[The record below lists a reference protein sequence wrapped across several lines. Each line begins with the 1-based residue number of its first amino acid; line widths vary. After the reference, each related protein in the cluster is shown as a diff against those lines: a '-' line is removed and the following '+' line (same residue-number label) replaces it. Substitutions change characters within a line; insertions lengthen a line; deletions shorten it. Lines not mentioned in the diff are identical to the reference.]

1 MTTNLI
7 KLCVGADSVED
18 LTGWIGERLADKN
31 RRGLAPEQIHVTR
44 MTPKR
49 HDDLI
54 DGGSLYWV
62 IKGIIQC
69 RQRILELRPV
79 TGEDGIARCGVVL
92 EPQVVL
98 VEPRPRRPFQGWRY
112 LVPKEAPPDLD
123 GGTTGL
129 AEMPADMRR
138 ELAEL
143 GLL

>member
-31 RRGLAPEQIHVTR
+31 RRGLAAEQIHVTR

-79 TGEDGIARCGVVL
+79 TGEDGIARCGIVL

>member
-1 MTTNLI
+1 MTVNLI

-18 LTGWIGERLADKN
+18 LTGWIAERLADKQ
-31 RRGLAPEQIHVTR
+31 RRGVPAEQVHVTR

-49 HDDLI
+49 QDDIL

-79 TGEDGIARCGVVL
+79 TGEDGVARCGIVL
-92 EPQVVL
+92 DPDVRL
-98 VEPRPRRPFQGWRY
+98 VEPRPRGAFQGWRY
-112 LVPKEAPPDLD
+112 LDAKDAPPDLGD
-123 GGTTGL
+123 KTSGI
-129 AEMPADMRR
+129 ADMPAAMRR
-138 ELAEL
+138 ELVEL

>member
-31 RRGLAPEQIHVTR
+31 RRGLAAEQIHVTR

-79 TGEDGIARCGVVL
+79 TGEDGIARCGIVL

-123 GGTTGL
+123 AGTTGL